1 MSWHADDPVMTRL
14 VERIP
19 APPVSTRD
27 DLYLALL
34 ESVISQQLSV
44 RVADVIFARFCALF
58 SAGYP
63 AAAEIISLE
72 MERLR
77 SVGLS
82 GQKASYIRNI
92 AGFHLENPI
101 TLDRLNH
108 LTDEE
113 VIEHLT
119 QIKGVGRWTV
129 QMLLMFPMN
138 RPDVFPIDDLGIRQS
153 MIELYAVTETGKDL
167 HKRLHEI
174 AERWK
179 PNRTLACRYLWRARD
194 SRQFSVGSEQSQ

>member
-1 MSWHADDPVMTRL
+1 MSWHAEDLVMSHL
-14 VERIP
+14 VESIT
-19 APPVSTRD
+19 APLASTQN

-34 ESVISQQLSV
+34 ESVVSQQLSV
-44 RVADVIFARFCALF
+44 RVADVIFNRFCGLF
-58 SAGYP
+58 PDNYP
-63 AAAEIISLE
+63 AAEQIVLLATEK
-72 MERLR
+72 LR

-82 GQKASYIRNI
+82 GQKAAYIQNI
-92 AGFHLENPI
+92 ANFHLESPI
-101 TLDRLNH
+101 TLTQLNH

-113 VIEHLT
+113 VITHLT

-153 MIELYAVTETGKDL
+153 IITLYEVTETGKDL
-167 HKRLHEI
+167 YKRLHEI

-179 PNRTLACRYLWRARD
+179 PNRTLACKYLWRARD
-194 SRQFSVGSEQSQ
+194 TK